1 MTAVISAILEFSPER
16 LTTPGVIVGL
26 VLMVVGLVAVLA
38 SGVIAD
44 MFPKKEESP
53 DFRRN
58 VVRIC
63 GAVVL
68 LAGGITAVLC
78 A

>member
-1 MTAVISAILEFSPER
+1 MNLLAAIVEFSPER
-16 LTTPGVIVGL
+16 LLEPGVIIGI
-26 VLMVVGLVAVLA
+26 VLMVVGLIAVLA

-44 MFPKKEESP
+44 LFPKREESP
-53 DFRRN
+53 DFTRN
-58 VVRIC
+58 VVRII

>member
-1 MTAVISAILEFSPER
+1 MINVISAILEFSPER
-16 LTTPGVIVGL
+16 LTRPGVIVGL
-26 VLMVVGLVAVLA
+26 VLMVVGLIAVLA

-44 MFPKKEESP
+44 MLPKKEDNP
-53 DFRRN
+53 DFWRN

-68 LAGGITAVLC
+68 LAGGVTAVLC

>member
-1 MTAVISAILEFSPER
+1 MSLVSAILEFSPER
-16 LTTPGVIVGL
+16 LTEPGVIVGL
-26 VLMVVGLVAVLA
+26 VLMVVGLIAVLA

-44 MFPKKEESP
+44 MLPKKEENP
-53 DFRRN
+53 DFTRN
-58 VVRIC
+58 IVRIC

>member
-1 MTAVISAILEFSPER
+1 MNLLAAIVEFSPER
-16 LTTPGVIVGL
+16 MLEPGVIIGI
-26 VLMVVGLVAVLA
+26 VLMVVGLIAVLA

-44 MFPKKEESP
+44 LFPKREESP
-53 DFRRN
+53 DFTRN
-58 VVRIC
+58 VVRII